1 MEKVHDPVRIKDFV
15 AWLQISQVPMVRYY
29 SVSFPAEFVK
39 EFFTKFLLD
48 IATLMS
54 YKATESFP

>member
-1 MEKVHDPVRIKDFV
+1 METAHDPIRIKDFV
-15 AWLQISQVPMVRYY
+15 AWLQISQVPMVRSYC
-29 SVSFPAEFVK
+29 VSFPAEFVK

-48 IATLMS
+48 IATLLS

>member
-1 MEKVHDPVRIKDFV
+1 MKDFD
-15 AWLQISQVPMVRYY
+15 AWLQISQIPMVRFY
-29 SVSFPAEFVK
+29 SVSFSTKFVK

-48 IATLMS
+48 IATLLS